1 MNTRPLERILVP
13 IDLSPVSDKHIE
25 LAGKVAKTYNSE
37 LILFHSIDSL
47 VIEHAAAGYDPE
59 KLISALETKARRKLE
74 EYQKQLE
81 EAGVQVEIYDEIP
94 VADPAIAISN
104 AAKRAGAT
112 EILLVKKGWR
122 IKRFTLMGG
131 TVKELIK
138 LSTVPL
144 ILYHV
149 SYSRKSK
156 EIVVH
161 GEPDFAR
168 RLIFSIDKNVSEPL
182 IAYVK
187 ELAKTANTEE
197 LILLHVI
204 ESEESDNMV
213 NELIDKVYKSLHDA
227 VPSVKRAILKSGKT
241 GKLIVKFAESIRGSL
256 VVGRTV
262 HRGVL
267 DWILGSTLDHVIL
280 YSTQPIIVYPVVH
293 INE

>member
-1 MNTRPLERILVP
+1 MNMRPLERILVP

-25 LAGKVAKTYNSE
+25 LASKVAKTYNSE

-59 KLISALETKARRKLE
+59 KLISALETKARQKLE
-74 EYQKQLE
+74 EYQMQLE
-81 EAGVQVEIYDEIP
+81 ETGVQVEIYDEIP

-149 SYSRKSK
+149 SYSRESK
-156 EIVVH
+156 EIIVH

-168 RLIFSIDKNVSEPL
+168 RLVFSIDKNVSEPL

-204 ESEESDNMV
+204 ESEESDKMV

-262 HRGVL
+262 HKGMM